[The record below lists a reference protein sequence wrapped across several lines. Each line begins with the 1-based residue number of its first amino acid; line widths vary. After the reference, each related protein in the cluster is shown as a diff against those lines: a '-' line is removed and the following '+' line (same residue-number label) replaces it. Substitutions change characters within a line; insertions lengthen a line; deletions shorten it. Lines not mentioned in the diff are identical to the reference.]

1 MNICEPKSR
10 HLPLSRTRNI
20 YDDIV
25 EGREKRRGIVLLG
38 LPFNYRLF
46 KSNGHTLDRLEH
58 AWGMDKGWIVGALY
72 SLLSLRTILPRDPW
86 GCPLLLIKYLYVELR
101 ALILKTPWASARPR
115 YLHTPSTSV
124 FVSLCIFF
132 FFSPIYAPL
141 SSSPFGFFFLC
152 VRQFWFIY
160 KQSKWIVVWY
170 IFLLFF
176 FSLEER

>member
-1 MNICEPKSR
+1 MYTFFKMNICEPKSR

-25 EGREKRRGIVLLG
+25 EVREKRRGIVLLG

-58 AWGMDKGWIVGALY
+58 ARGMDKGWIVGALY

-101 ALILKTPWASARPR
+101 ALILKTP
-115 YLHTPSTSV
+115 
-124 FVSLCIFF
+124 
-132 FFSPIYAPL
+132 
-141 SSSPFGFFFLC
+141 
-152 VRQFWFIY
+152 
-160 KQSKWIVVWY
+160 
-170 IFLLFF
+170 
-176 FSLEER
+176 